1 MMNPHTKT
9 YYKGKCP
16 SCRSIIEF
24 HSIHFT
30 IDNDKG
36 EMVSTCNNCE
46 AMFRIVT
53 RNPDES
59 YIAYGARKNS
69 SIDYETESASAY
81 PDISE
86 VVLFE
91 GSLNDTMM
99 IFDPNS
105 KPLYVCSSCG
115 EGLEK
120 KAFSKLEETSYKL
133 IQAYHDYT
141 TVDIKGYGFNPE
153 KAIFKLNLIC
163 SCNKEYSAVFYK
175 KYDHNGFD
183 ISDFNLGS
191 IIGSTPLEKVI
202 DGTMSK
208 DDCMELLKKALVRW
222 ELLFDKIL
230 IITPFVGN
238 QYLSDEKLID
248 TWFSILSQISKDKAK
263 LITRSA
269 SLKKVKQAISNHIFD
284 YEFLKDYDLSVT
296 HIDKA
301 IKLQPS
307 HAKIYCGFSEN
318 YSEMIH
324 GSANI
329 AYGPSREQI
338 SFKSYGSYKDLY
350 DSFLAPLDIKD
361 ASALEY
367 SNMQENGSNVLFE
380 ESEGF
385 RAKQIQKEDFAGVL
399 I

>member
-1 MMNPHTKT
+1 MIPHTKT

-24 HSIHFT
+24 HSIRFT
-30 IDNDKG
+30 IANDKG
-36 EMVSTCNNCE
+36 EMVATCNNCE

-69 SIDYETESASAY
+69 SIDYEIESASAY
-81 PDISE
+81 PDISD
-86 VVLFE
+86 VVRFE
-91 GSLNDTMM
+91 GSLNDTKM
-99 IFDPNS
+99 IFDLNS

-120 KAFSKLEETSYKL
+120 KAFSKLEETFSKI
-133 IQAYHDYT
+133 IQAHHEYT
-141 TVDIKGYGFNPE
+141 AVDIKGYGFNPE
-153 KAIFKLNLIC
+153 KVIFKLNLIC
-163 SCNKEYSAVFYK
+163 SCNKEYLAVFYK
-175 KYDHNGFD
+175 KYDHTDFD

-191 IIGSTPLEKVI
+191 IVGSKSLDKVI
-202 DGTMSK
+202 DGAMSK

-284 YEFLKDYDLSVT
+284 YDFLKDYDLGVT
-296 HIDKA
+296 HIEKA

-307 HAKIYCGFSEN
+307 HAKIY
-318 YSEMIH
+318 
-324 GSANI
+324 
-329 AYGPSREQI
+329 
-338 SFKSYGSYKDLY
+338 
-350 DSFLAPLDIKD
+350 
-361 ASALEY
+361 
-367 SNMQENGSNVLFE
+367 
-380 ESEGF
+380 
-385 RAKQIQKEDFAGVL
+385 
-399 I
+399 